1 MSYEE
6 LCRIAYSMASGL
18 AHLHEELPQVGTLD
32 IKPAVAH
39 RDFKSKNVLL
49 KADLTA
55 CIADFGLGFIFV
67 PGEAVGDTHPQ
78 VRFDCTYISVACI
91 AKCATVLRCQRE
103 PGDGSHVTFSSEIN
117 ALMLPSQN
125 TTLNQ

>member
-1 MSYEE
+1 MLKRTFIFAGSLCDFLKSNTVSYEE

-78 VRFDCTYISVACI
+78 VRFDCT
-91 AKCATVLRCQRE
+91 
-103 PGDGSHVTFSSEIN
+103 G
-117 ALMLPSQN
+117 
-125 TTLNQ
+125 